1 MTRRAETPDELARL
15 VDVYHRHATERRDE
29 HFWACE
35 RVHEIVAGADA
46 DRAFQ
51 LVLALVR
58 SAADHRLDAVGAGPV
73 ERMVQRHGAALIDR
87 IEDEARSNA
96 RFREA
101 LGSVW
106 LVEENVPAPVLAR
119 LQEVTEGTI
128 LVSTRA
134 ELDAEQRA
142 RFEHVAHGLKGVT
155 SQPVIAERRLVRAT
169 DGGSVLIRLHA
180 PEITPPD
187 PRGPDTPG
195 WRCGFRI
202 EGAPGVEEFWGVLEP
217 GEVFF
222 AEGQDALAALV
233 HAVQA
238 LRTALGISE
247 DHRATQ
253 ITWPSAPFGGHAV
266 PQFVW
271 DFGGPDV
278 ERRLVAAMQREWDA
292 VMAERRRRAEKTG
305 DNGSG
310 SPTDPL
316 A

>member
-1 MTRRAETPDELARL
+1 MTRRPETPDELARL
-15 VDVYHRHATERRDE
+15 VDVYHRYATQRGDE
-29 HFWACE
+29 NYWACE

-46 DRAFQ
+46 DSAFQ

-58 SAADHRLDAVGAGPV
+58 SAADHRLAAIGAGPV
-73 ERMVQRHGAALIDR
+73 EKMVQRHGAALIDQ
-87 IEDEARSNA
+87 IEDEARSDA

-101 LGSVW
+101 LGSIW

-119 LQEVTEGTI
+119 LQEVTEGSI

-142 RFEHVAHGLKGVT
+142 RFELVARGFQGVT
-155 SQPVIAERRLVRAT
+155 SQPVIAERQLVRAT

-187 PRGPDTPG
+187 ARGPDTLG

-202 EGAPGVEEFWGVLEP
+202 DGAPGVEEFWGVLEP

-222 AEGQDALAALV
+222 AGGQDALAALV
-233 HAVQA
+233 HAVGA
-238 LRTALGISE
+238 FRSALGIAE

-253 ITWPSAPFGGHAV
+253 ITWPLAPFGGHGV
-266 PQFVW
+266 PEYVV

-278 ERRLVAAMQREWDA
+278 ERRLAAAMQREWEA
-292 VMAERRRRAEKTG
+292 VMAERRRRAAGSGNSE
-305 DNGSG
+305 SG
-310 SPTDPL
+310 SPPDPP